1 MYRGYDMKVVI
12 PVENKKN
19 VDEKMADLCPTGA
32 LFLRELRRD
41 E

>member
-1 MYRGYDMKVVI
+1 MYRGYDMQVVI
-12 PVENKKN
+12 PEENKKN

-32 LFLRELRRD
+32 LFLRELRCD